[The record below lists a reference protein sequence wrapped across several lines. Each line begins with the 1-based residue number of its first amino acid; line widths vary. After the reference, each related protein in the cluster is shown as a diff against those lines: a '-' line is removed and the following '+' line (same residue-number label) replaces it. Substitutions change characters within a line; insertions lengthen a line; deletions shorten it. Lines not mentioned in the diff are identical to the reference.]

1 MHEENTDLS
10 REQMLSYYKDMYL
23 KEKEKNE
30 KLTRELTDLE
40 AEHAELSLK
49 WNTLKQSLI
58 YRAIMPFRL
67 AWSHFKNACI
77 RVKRLG
83 SFSEFRRKLKSKKIE
98 RRAYKFHGTES
109 YPSDEERKKAAATR
123 FKKEHL
129 FSILI
134 PLYNT
139 PESFLR
145 ELIECILAQTYGGW
159 ELCFADGSDAQHSYV
174 GEIVSEYAGRD
185 AERTCDVQT
194 SAQSSKA
201 AEAAVP
207 ATGSSPRKRIKY
219 KKLDRNGGISENTNA
234 CFELATGDFYA
245 LMDHD
250 DLLHPSALFE
260 YMKVLEEHDAYFIY
274 SDEATFQGDSVN
286 NMVTL
291 HFKPDFAPDNLRA
304 NNFICHFS
312 AFRRELVDKVGRFRS
327 DYDGSQDHDIILR
340 LTHEASKYPDG
351 IVHVPHILYYWRSH
365 AGSTAADI
373 NAKTYAINA
382 AKKAVASSLEA
393 DGIHGFE
400 IESTKAFATI
410 FRIRYKLTAKPAVSI
425 IIPNKDHEKDL
436 RRCID
441 SILER
446 TSYEDYEIVIVENG
460 SETEEIRSYYEEISR
475 LPDVKL
481 IDVKQERFNYAEL
494 INKGVSSSSGEY
506 LILLNNDTEVISR
519 DWIEEMLMYAQRPD
533 VGAVGCKL
541 YYPDYTIQ
549 HAGVVIGLG
558 AHRTAGHVHYKLAKT
573 NLGYMGRLCYAQNF
587 TAVTGACMM
596 VSRSDFDAC
605 GGLDENFAVAL
616 NDVDFCLKL
625 RHMGRVNVFTPFA
638 ELFHYE
644 SSSRGSDVVRGEGA
658 GSSSYDD
665 RASRYEQEAEAFR
678 TKWAEDLK
686 KGDPYFN
693 PNFSLDYSNF
703 TLKASPAPMVE

>member
-1 MHEENTDLS
+1 MHEEGGDLNS
-10 REQMLSYYKDMYL
+10 EKMLSYYKDMYF

-58 YRAIMPFRL
+58 YRMIMPFRL

-83 SFSEFRRKLKSKKIE
+83 SFSEVRRKIKSKRIE
-98 RRAYKFHGTES
+98 RRAYKLHGTES
-109 YPSDEERKKAAATR
+109 FPTEEERAEAAKR
-123 FKKEHL
+123 VFKKEHI

-139 PESFLR
+139 PENFLR
-145 ELIECILAQTYGGW
+145 ELIECIQAQTYRGW
-159 ELCFADGSDAQHSYV
+159 ELCFADGSDDEHGYV
-174 GEIVSEYAGRD
+174 GDIVKEYSQKD
-185 AERTCDVQT
+185 
-194 SAQSSKA
+194 K
-201 AEAAVP
+201 EA
-207 ATGSSPRKRIKY
+207 SPDRERIKY
-219 KKLDRNGGISENTNA
+219 KKLDHNGGISENTNA
-234 CFELATGDFYA
+234 CFDIAEGDFYA

-250 DLLHPSALFE
+250 DLLHPSALYEF
-260 YMKVLEEHDAYFIY
+260 MKVLEEKDAYFIY
-274 SDEATFQGDSVN
+274 SDEATFRGDSIN

-327 DYDGSQDHDIILR
+327 EYDGSQDNDMILR
-340 LTHEASKYPDG
+340 LTHEACRYPDG
-351 IVHVPHILYYWRSH
+351 IVHVPKILYYWRSH

-393 DGIHGFE
+393 DGMEGFE
-400 IESTKAFATI
+400 IESTRAFATI
-410 FRIRYKLTAKPAVSI
+410 FRIRYRLTAKPLVSI
-425 IIPNKDHEKDL
+425 IIPNKDHAEDL
-436 RRCID
+436 RRCVD
-441 SILER
+441 SIFER
-446 TSYEDYEIVIVENG
+446 TSYDAYEIVIVENG
-460 SETEEIRSYYEEISR
+460 SSSDEIKSYYEEIKK
-475 LPDVKL
+475 LPNVKV
-481 IDVKQERFNYAEL
+481 IEVKQDSFNYSDL
-494 INKGVSSSSGEY
+494 INKGAAASEGEY
-506 LILLNNDTEVISR
+506 LILLNNDTEVITR
-519 DWIEEMLMYAQRPD
+519 DWIEELLMYAQRPD

-605 GGLDENFAVAL
+605 GGLDESFAVAL
-616 NDVDFCLKL
+616 NDVDLCLRL
-625 RHMGRVNVFTPFA
+625 RHKGLVNVFTPFA

-644 SSSRGSDVVRGEGA
+644 SASRGSDVSGEDSA
-658 GSSSYDD
+658 
-665 RASRYEQEAEAFR
+665 RAKRYEEESEAFR
-678 TKWAEDLK
+678 KKWAEDLE

-693 PNFSLDYSNF
+693 PNFSLDHSNF
-703 TLKASPAPMVE
+703 TLKGAPQPMVN

>member
-1 MHEENTDLS
+1 MHEENGDLNKDK
-10 REQMLSYYKDMYL
+10 MLSYYKAMYQ

-49 WNTLKQSLI
+49 WNTLKQSFI

-83 SFSEFRRKLKSKKIE
+83 SFSELRRKLKSKKIE
-98 RRAYKFHGTES
+98 RRAYKYHGTES
-109 YPSDEERKKAAATR
+109 YPKEEERAKAAAVKFR
-123 FKKEHL
+123 KEHI

-139 PESFLR
+139 PENFLR
-145 ELIECILAQTYGGW
+145 ELIECIMAQTYGGW
-159 ELCFADGSDAQHSYV
+159 ELCFADGSDEEHKYV
-174 GEIVSEYAGRD
+174 GEIVAEYAKKDAARITDVLTGASSENASDNAGR
-185 AERTCDVQT
+185 
-194 SAQSSKA
+194 
-201 AEAAVP
+201 
-207 ATGSSPRKRIKY
+207 TGGGALRKRIKY
-219 KKLDRNGGISENTNA
+219 RKLEHNGGISENTNA
-234 CFELATGDFYA
+234 CFDLATGDFYA

-250 DLLHPSALFE
+250 DLLHPSALYE
-260 YMKVLEEHDAYFIY
+260 YMKVLEDKDAWFIY
-274 SDEATFQGDSVN
+274 SDEATFTGDSVN

-304 NNFICHFS
+304 NNYICHFS

-327 DYDGSQDHDIILR
+327 EYDGSQDHDMILR
-340 LTHEASKYPDG
+340 LTHEASKREDG

-382 AKKAVASSLEA
+382 AKNAVASSLAE
-393 DGIHGFE
+393 DGMEGFE
-400 IESTKAFATI
+400 IESTRAFATI
-410 FRIRYKLTAKPAVSI
+410 FRIRYKLVSKPLVSV
-425 IIPNKDHEKDL
+425 IIPNKEHMSDL

-441 SILER
+441 SIIER
-446 TSYEDYEIVIVENG
+446 TSYDNYEIIIVENG
-460 SETEEIRSYYEEISR
+460 STGEEIRSYYDEMIR
-475 LPDVKL
+475 LPNVKL
-481 IDVKQERFNYAEL
+481 IEVTQDKFNYAEL
-494 INKGVSSSSGEY
+494 INKGAEAASGEY
-506 LILLNNDTEVISR
+506 LLLLNNDTEVITR
-519 DWIEEMLMYAQRPD
+519 DWIEELLMYAQRSD
-533 VGAVGCKL
+533 VGAVGGKL

-558 AHRTAGHVHYKLAKT
+558 AHRTAGHVHYKLAKG

-587 TAVTGACMM
+587 TAVTGACLMI
-596 VSRSDFDAC
+596 SKPDFEAC
-605 GGLDENFAVAL
+605 GGMDVSFAVAL
-616 NDVDFCLKL
+616 NDVDLCLKL

-644 SSSRGSDVVRGEGA
+644 SASRGSDVERAKKQEDA
-658 GSSSYDD
+658 AYDD
-665 RASRYEQEAEAFR
+665 RALRYEQECELFR
-678 TKWAEDLK
+678 EKWASDLAA
-686 KGDPYFN
+686 GDPYFN

-703 TLKASPAPMVE
+703 TLKASPAPMVQ